1 MLIKKSDLTQLAI
14 ESGVWESLCKLVHII
29 ESSEDNG
36 PTKPSYKIVEIVS
49 AKGVE

>member
-14 ESGVWESLCKLVHII
+14 ESGVWESLCKLV
-29 ESSEDNG
+29 ESSSKDTDSVI
-36 PTKPSYKIVEIVS
+36 TKYKIVEVTS